1 MDSGHGREHTGNACS
16 RTVPTGNGTDGG
28 AHWCMPA
35 RRALPPIRTLTVGP
49 GISPGQPATGRGRVA
64 DCNRRFG
71 LSPTPEC
78 AATGT
83 QPVCHG
89 RRAAM
94 RASCCVLAHRAAQ
107 RGVRHPSR
115 ASTPLPDNWLGAGTY
130 LLTGSRRAPYCLRD
144 PRGESCPRARPASG
158 GTPGGGLSA
167 LARRRVQGL
176 PKTAPEPR
184 PSASRPP
191 ARRAGDQRAPPGRR
205 IQQCPGAGRRR
216 MPPGPGPR
224 ARTRCRTPAGSSV
237 RRRAPTRGP
246 ASGRAGPIGCAVAG
260 GCHKSR
266 GPPVLRGERC
276 PGRGTGTGWR
286 RADGR

>member
-1 MDSGHGREHTGNACS
+1 
-16 RTVPTGNGTDGG
+16 
-28 AHWCMPA
+28 MPA

-176 PKTAPEPR
+176 LKTAPEPLPIHVATSGHAR
-184 PSASRPP
+184 PVTS
-191 ARRAGDQRAPPGRR
+191 ARRPGGGYSSARLPDGGGCPQGRVTSPYTVPNPGRLIR
-205 IQQCPGAGRRR
+205 PAPGTE
-216 MPPGPGPR
+216 PGTGKRPCGADR
-224 ARTRCRTPAGSSV
+224 V
-237 RRRAPTRGP
+237 RRG
-246 ASGRAGPIGCAVAG
+246 G
-260 GCHKSR
+260 GCHKSG